1 MILIHAWADGSFTT
15 QHGGPD
21 MQAWAEHEQAAK
33 HGCVATW
40 LSPKGPDGGS
50 FREAFDQLAARDL
63 EHRYG
68 DPILGKW
75 HKSPYSIWPN
85 AQAWQLWASVCIS
98 DFGAWFEKVTG
109 PAKEDVLRER
119 LARLI
124 GTRGECSFGVLVNLV
139 RPIAPS
145 VVYGA
150 LETMRR
156 FGLVERI
163 ERPNP
168 RNKITASLYRLSQPS

>member
-15 QHGGPD
+15 QLGGPD
-21 MQAWAEHEQAAK
+21 MQAWEEHLQAAK
-33 HGCVATW
+33 HGCVATYKAAAD
-40 LSPKGPDGGS
+40 LAPGAYYMFVEDRVRDQFSYADPEFMPGRIVADCGQGGAS
-50 FREAFDQLAARDL
+50 WKHWAA
-63 EHRYG
+63 
-68 DPILGKW
+68 
-75 HKSPYSIWPN
+75 S
-85 AQAWQLWASVCIS
+85 CIS
-98 DFGAWFEKVTG
+98 EWGVWFEKVTG